1 MKRVGVQL
9 AVIAGVVGAVGP
21 GVMWTRAQGD
31 AASVQRDRAAKEHAA
46 TTAGSIERDVR
57 SGAVTL
63 VVRVA
68 RGEVR
73 VGERFEVEVEA
84 RTDRDHDLEMMAV
97 PAQMGELRVVSVRD
111 EAPRR
116 MGDGTLVLVR
126 RLTLEPFLDGE
137 YTIPA
142 MGVACTT
149 LDATRKTMAVST
161 EALMVRV
168 VSNLTEAERGE
179 PGKVELGE
187 ARTILP
193 VPEEAGRGWI
203 WVGAAGVV
211 VGVVGVA
218 LGVWMARRRR
228 GGGLSVLEAALPRI
242 RGIRAAAEAG
252 RASRAEVDELVM
264 LTRLCLV
271 ERCDA
276 RAASMT
282 TEELRRASVGW
293 SMLAPGEAG
302 RLVDALA
309 ACDAAR
315 FAGVDG
321 ARGTS
326 DAAGAIEAVMERLRY
341 SVMQRTDVLDEV
353 EAGGEVHP
361 ASIRRGS
368 ESRDGGV
375 V

>member
-1 MKRVGVQL
+1 MRRVSVQL
-9 AVIAGVVGAVGP
+9 SVLAGVVGAVVP
-21 GVMWTRAQGD
+21 GVMCTRAQGG
-31 AASVQRDRAAKEHAA
+31 AALGQAA
-46 TTAGSIERDVR
+46 GPIEREVR

-63 VVRVA
+63 VMRVA
-68 RGEVR
+68 RSAVR

-84 RTDRDHDLEMMAV
+84 RTDRDHDLEMTAA

-111 EAPRR
+111 ETPRR
-116 MGDGTLVLVR
+116 TGDGTLVLVR

-142 MGVACTT
+142 MGVTCTA
-149 LDATRKTMAVST
+149 LDAAGKAMMVST

-179 PGKVELGE
+179 AGKVDVGE

-193 VPEEAGRGWI
+193 VEEEAGRGWI

-211 VGVVGVA
+211 VGVVGLA
-218 LGVWMARRRR
+218 LGVWIARRRR
-228 GGGLSVLEAALPRI
+228 GGGRSVLEAALPRI
-242 RGIRAAAEAG
+242 RVLRAAMEAE
-252 RASRAEVDELVM
+252 RESRAEVDELVT
-264 LTRLCLV
+264 LARLCLV

-282 TEELRRASVGW
+282 TEELRRASVEW
-293 SMLAPGEAG
+293 AMLAVGEAG

-315 FAGVDG
+315 FAGVEG
-321 ARGTS
+321 TRGLN
-326 DAAGAIEAVMERLRY
+326 DAAAAIEEVMERLRY
-341 SVMQRTDVLDEV
+341 SEMRKTEARERVD
-353 EAGGEVHP
+353 AGGDTRP
-361 ASIRRGS
+361 TRLSSGS

-375 V
+375 A